1 MTDITRVEV
10 ISEEGREFVMY
21 LNDPIQA
28 RAAIQDD
35 GKTLKIFLDKVS
47 DLG

>member
-21 LNDPIQA
+21 LNDPVEA
-28 RAAIQDD
+28 RAVLQDD
-35 GKTLKIFLDKVS
+35 GATLKIFLDKVS